1 MTCMDECWPG
11 CSTSSLTRLTSKT
24 DDASCWAMFDLGIT
38 TFLLCSHPMCVR
50 LCHWLCVLTAVRPNS
65 ISLEREQTLSRHF
78 PPMRQWANREIKRGA
93 SLSKRW
99 VSWKGRSLETRVKQG
114 DATLM
119 DVVHAGCLS
128 NRMSSE
134 R

>member
-38 TFLLCSHPMCVR
+38 TFLFFSHPMCVR
-50 LCHWLCVLTAVRPNS
+50 LCRWLCVLTAVRPNS

-78 PPMRQWANREIKRGA
+78 PRTRQWANREIKRGTVIEQEMGVMERQVA
-93 SLSKRW
+93 
-99 VSWKGRSLETRVKQG
+99 G
-114 DATLM
+114 DACQAGGCYADGCCSCRLSEQQ
-119 DVVHAGCLS
+119 DV
-128 NRMSSE
+128 E
-134 R
+134 